1 MIGQLPKKLNIG
13 GKDRAIRSDFRVA
26 ILIFQAFNDTELTD
40 QEKAIVMIKCLYEDF
55 DHILYE
61 EYQEAAEKAV
71 WYLDGGNT
79 DDKKP
84 LAKKVMDWEQ
94 DEQMIFSAVNKVAG
108 YETRAIKYLH
118 WWTFLGL
125 FNEIG
130 EGILSTVIN
139 IRHKKNRGRK
149 LEKHEQEFYRE
160 NKQLIDLKTRYTAE
174 EQAEID
180 YYNKI
185 LG

>member
-1 MIGQLPKKLNIG
+1 MIGQLPKKLNIN

-26 ILIFQAFNDTELTD
+26 ILIFQAYNDMELTD
-40 QEKAIVMIKCLYEDF
+40 QEKAMVMIKCLYEDF

-61 EYQEAAEKAV
+61 EYKEAAEKAV
-71 WYLDGGNT
+71 WFLDGGNT

-94 DEQMIFSAVNKVAG
+94 DEQIIFSAVNKVAG
-108 YETRAIKYLH
+108 YETRSTEYLH

-139 IRHKKNRGRK
+139 IRHKKNRGKK